1 MNTVREPFFFYISI
15 NDDVTSLFGKQQTWR
30 WTASGKIGNLRDLL
44 VWWLGKKHIPQ
55 MVVSLMVMNP
65 MKESVKKKRQLNKH
79 KLCEV
84 TSFGEYLKQTPVT

>member
-1 MNTVREPFFFYISI
+1 
-15 NDDVTSLFGKQQTWR
+15 
-30 WTASGKIGNLRDLL
+30 
-44 VWWLGKKHIPQ
+44 

-65 MKESVKKKRQLNKH
+65 MKESVKKHQLNKQ